1 MNIILV
7 LIPVTL
13 LLVGLSAWGF
23 FWAVGSG
30 QFDELDAAAWDIIKD
45 EDDTGTRKSDS

>member
-13 LLVGLSAWGF
+13 LLVGISAWGF

-30 QFDELDAAAWDIIKD
+30 QFDELDTPAWDILSD
-45 EDDTGTRKSDS
+45 DDTDTRKSDV